1 MAGQLKV
8 FFKVFKWP
16 YICISEIIGLAGVPG
31 DLALWGRTMTPLLE
45 WLDASWI
52 ARAFL
57 VLSGLLV
64 LTYSRW
70 KPHLLSVWRKLPS
83 LSVADDL
90 NNELE
95 ELKRNLSKAQDDRDQ
110 YRREVANEKE
120 QSAATQAALRAAETL
135 SDQYKQ
141 QLKKQDEE
149 LSKLRGEYR
158 TFKRDHGRWRIFAC
172 GRELGKSLKLSV
184 AILYVDHQDSK
195 LAEKI
200 YGLFHPFIPGTPWM
214 ETQPKRNILDFDNPS
229 SDARIVIF
237 SDHPNAGGIKD
248 AFNHCELLDEPVKLF
263 EKTFA
268 RGNIPD
274 VDIAIVIFPSKG
286 TGE

>member
-1 MAGQLKV
+1 MARQLKV

-16 YICISEIIGLAGVPG
+16 YICISEIIGLAGVPS

-95 ELKRNLSKAQDDRDQ
+95 ELKHNLSKAQDDRDK

-149 LSKLRGEYR
+149 LSKHRDEYR

-200 YGLFHPFIPGTPWM
+200 YGLFIP
-214 ETQPKRNILDFDNPS
+214 LFL
-229 SDARIVIF
+229 
-237 SDHPNAGGIKD
+237 
-248 AFNHCELLDEPVKLF
+248 ELRGWKHKLK
-263 EKTFA
+263 KTFWISIIRA
-268 RGNIPD
+268 AMLALLYFPIIPMP
-274 VDIAIVIFPSKG
+274 VESRLHLTTANCWTSR
-286 TGE
+286 